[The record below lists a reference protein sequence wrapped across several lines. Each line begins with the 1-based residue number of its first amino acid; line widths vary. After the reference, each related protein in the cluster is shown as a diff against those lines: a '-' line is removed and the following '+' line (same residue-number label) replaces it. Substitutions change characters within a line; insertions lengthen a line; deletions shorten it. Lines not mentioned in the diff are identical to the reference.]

1 MKKLYI
7 FDLDGTLV
15 NSLYDL
21 SDAMN
26 AVLKKYG
33 YPVHDAEKYKY
44 FVGNGT
50 LKLVERA
57 VPESERTDE
66 RIRNLHSEFSEEYTK
81 RAVEK
86 TRPYEG
92 MVLLLNKLKEN
103 GCLLAVASN
112 KPDKFSKYIVETLF
126 GTDIFDIISGKKD
139 EMPAKPAPDI
149 IFDILNRL
157 DVSAENAV
165 MAGDSDVD
173 VLTAHNAGL
182 KCIGC
187 TWGFRGRREL
197 AEAGADIIADN
208 PAEIWDLI

>member
-26 AVLKKYG
+26 TVLKKYG

-66 RIRNLHSEFSEEYTK
+66 RIRSLHSEFSEEYTK

-86 TRPYEG
+86 TRPYDG
-92 MVLLLNKLKEN
+92 MVQLLNKLKGN

-126 GTDIFDIISGKKD
+126 GTEIFDIISGKKED
-139 EMPAKPAPDI
+139 MPAKPAPDI

-197 AEAGADIIADN
+197 AEAGADIIADD
-208 PAEIWDLI
+208 PAEIWNLI

>member
-92 MVLLLNKLKEN
+92 MVLLLNLLKEN

-126 GTDIFDIISGKKD
+126 GTDIFHIISGKKED
-139 EMPAKPAPDI
+139 MPAKPAPDI